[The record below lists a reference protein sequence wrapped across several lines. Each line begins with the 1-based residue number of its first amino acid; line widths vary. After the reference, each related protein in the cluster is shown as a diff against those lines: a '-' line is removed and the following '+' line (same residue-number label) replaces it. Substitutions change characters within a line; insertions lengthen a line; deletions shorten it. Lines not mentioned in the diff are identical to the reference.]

1 MLSATVIGLPFHLAF
16 HFVDFLYTALG
27 FLAADNAKP
36 LKAKGIQLVVRDL
49 HSLIQ
54 RVLAPRMTRIN

>member
-36 LKAKGIQLVVRDL
+36 LKAKGI
-49 HSLIQ
+49 
-54 RVLAPRMTRIN
+54 